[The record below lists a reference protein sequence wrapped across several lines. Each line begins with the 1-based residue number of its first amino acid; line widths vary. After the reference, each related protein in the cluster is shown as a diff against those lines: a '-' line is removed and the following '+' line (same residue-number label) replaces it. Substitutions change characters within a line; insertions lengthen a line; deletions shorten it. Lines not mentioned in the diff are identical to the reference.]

1 MLERLMTTAAATGL
15 GVAVCVGTASAG
27 DIKWDM
33 PNEYQATSI
42 HGEGDRWF
50 SKFLK
55 DTTGGEIE
63 IVHHFGG
70 ALGYKSAQQ
79 LDAVGDGAVPI
90 ADSYVG
96 AFGGIDPIFLLPS
109 LPFLARTTKE
119 ARTLFEVARPH
130 FERVF
135 AKHDQIL
142 LYASP
147 WPPSGIWAKQPVD
160 NIGALKNLKIRTYDR
175 NGTITLKA
183 AGAAAVKLSWA
194 DVVPQLGTG
203 GIQAVLTSAEG
214 GVNAKFWEHLD
225 HFTEINYAMPLSM
238 VHMNKDV
245 FDGLPDNLKKAVKAS
260 ADAANDRNWREVVT
274 RQRVNYKTLEKN
286 GVTVVTRVPPAYLT
300 TLGKAGREALD
311 DWYGKMG
318 GDGEAIMAEYRKR
331 LESG

>member
-1 MLERLMTTAAATGL
+1 M
-15 GVAVCVGTASAG
+15 
-27 DIKWDM
+27 
-33 PNEYQATSI
+33 
-42 HGEGDRWF
+42 
-50 SKFLK
+50 
-55 DTTGGEIE
+55 
-63 IVHHFGG
+63 
-70 ALGYKSAQQ
+70 
-79 LDAVGDGAVPI
+79 
-90 ADSYVG
+90 
-96 AFGGIDPIFLLPS
+96 
-109 LPFLARTTKE
+109 
-119 ARTLFEVARPH
+119 ARPH

-238 VHMNKDV
+238 V
-245 FDGLPDNLKKAVKAS
+245 
-260 ADAANDRNWREVVT
+260 T
-274 RQRVNYKTLEKN
+274 
-286 GVTVVTRVPPAYLT
+286 
-300 TLGKAGREALD
+300 
-311 DWYGKMG
+311 
-318 GDGEAIMAEYRKR
+318 
-331 LESG
+331 